1 MLDDTTP
8 STIEELNRISG
19 LSHGT
24 DVWLGNAQDLIRS
37 GTAALRECVCCRD
50 DIMNYLMG
58 RGVAPKMAFT
68 TMESVRKGKGLKP
81 EMEQAMIDNNV
92 PQWFIDSC
100 KKIKY
105 MFPKGH
111 AVAYVTSALRIAW
124 FKVHHPLAYYA
135 AYFTVR
141 GDGFD
146 ACTML
151 IDPQTIKQKIREI
164 KNDPK
169 ASAKDQTAVTSL
181 ELVLE
186 MNMRGFKFLP
196 CDLYK
201 SHVSRFLIEDGALR
215 CPFTSL
221 GGLGESAAIAIVRE
235 RDKAPFLSIEDM
247 KDRTKVSSAVIELLR
262 AHGSLEGLSETSQ
275 VSFF

>member
-1 MLDDTTP
+1 
-8 STIEELNRISG
+8 
-19 LSHGT
+19 
-24 DVWLGNAQDLIRS
+24 
-37 GTAALRECVCCRD
+37 
-50 DIMNYLMG
+50 
-58 RGVAPKMAFT
+58 
-68 TMESVRKGKGLKP
+68 
-81 EMEQAMIDNNV
+81 
-92 PQWFIDSC
+92 
-100 KKIKY
+100 
-105 MFPKGH
+105 
-111 AVAYVTSALRIAW
+111 
-124 FKVHHPLAYYA
+124 
-135 AYFTVR
+135 
-141 GDGFD
+141 
-146 ACTML
+146 ML

-247 KDRTKVSSAVIELLR
+247 KERTKVSSAVIELLR